1 MRRELGLG
9 VNAFLRLSGMS
20 KGTYYRR
27 RRQAQAGRSSSSSR
41 PRPKQEA
48 IRGPA
53 REIALAFP
61 TYGYRKV
68 WAELLRR
75 GMVATK
81 STVYRALKAEGL
93 LLPTKRKRK
102 VTDQGPE
109 LPQPEQVGLVFSAD
123 GTLWRLVES
132 KGAPASGL
140 PHPGRD

>member
-27 RRQAQAGRSSSSSR
+27 RRQAQAGRSSSPSR
-41 PRPKQEA
+41 PRPKREA

-68 WAELLRR
+68 WAGLLRQ
-75 GMVATK
+75 GIQT
-81 STVYRALKAEGL
+81 SQGTVYRVLKKDCCFRQSGRL
-93 LLPTKRKRK
+93 RTKDPSCPSPSR
-102 VTDQGPE
+102 
-109 LPQPEQVGLVFSAD
+109 
-123 GTLWRLVES
+123 
-132 KGAPASGL
+132 
-140 PHPGRD
+140 